1 MRGVLF
7 GGPVFVGAALHVR
20 HPIRI
25 RQIPGHRLAY
35 ASLKRFRRLPAQ
47 FTLDLAGVDGLAPV
61 MAGSVLDGGD
71 LGAVGGAVGLGAQL
85 VVWW

>member
-1 MRGVLF
+1 MGDPLGV
-7 GGPVFVGAALHVR
+7 GQVPLH
-20 HPIRI
+20 
-25 RQIPGHRLAY
+25 GLAD
-35 ASLKRFRRLPAQ
+35 AGLEGLRRFPAQ